1 MKASAPFTYS
11 QQIKNGKYQVV
22 FSFKNDNGKRKL
34 KWVSTR
40 LPENCSQKALKA
52 KVSEIVKNFTV
63 EFNTGEITKVKA
75 DKIDKA
81 SISEALLKN
90 LSLGNTAEYEFTAF
104 MNYWLLTIKPTLA
117 YNTFISYNRVV
128 GMITKYFDEKY
139 PHVLLNE
146 VTGLMIQQ
154 YYNDMFSSGLTAN
167 TIKHRHAN
175 LHKAFKYAMKMDL
188 VNSNPTDKA
197 DLPKMNKFTATFY
210 NKDELEG
217 LFKVIKDDRMELVVY
232 IAAYYGLRRSEIC
245 GLKWDCIDFD
255 KKTITIRRKVVN
267 DFGDGKEKIICEN
280 TLKTKASQRTLPLIP
295 EIEKRLKERYFLEQ
309 HYAHLLKGDF
319 NREYEGFVCRDN
331 LGKLITPDF
340 ISTHFRYIIK
350 KYGLKKIRFHDLR
363 HSCASL
369 LLANGVPM
377 KAIQE
382 WLGHS
387 TFHVTADF
395 YSHLDYNSKISSAET
410 IARVLGRTEYENE
423 GKPNKSA

>member
-104 MNYWLLTIKPTLA
+104 MNYWLLTVKPTLA